1 MSGEGAGVDQ
11 VALAAVFMRGGSSKG
26 LFFHQRDLPPERA
39 LRDAAF
45 VAALGSPDA
54 YGRQLDGMGGGIS
67 SLSKVMVIAPSA
79 RPDCDIDYTFGQV
92 AVDAAM
98 VDYRSNCGNLSSAV
112 GVFAIDEKLVAAR
125 DGPVTV
131 RMFNT
136 NTKKRV
142 LCHLDVVGGVAA
154 VDGTF
159 AIDGVSGTGARI
171 RLDFEDPGGAVSG
184 HLLPT
189 GNAIDKFTLPDGRVV
204 PGSLVDATNPVVF
217 VEAAS
222 LGASAIE
229 TPAAL
234 RANAALLAAL
244 EAIRGQAAVWMGL
257 VTAPEDAAAKS
268 PSSPKVAL
276 VAAPADSRLLDGRA
290 LEAGA
295 IDLLVRMISMG
306 LPHNA
311 IPLTGAM
318 CAAVAAR
325 VPGTIV
331 QALCR
336 SPATPGAPVRIGHG
350 SGVLP
355 VDATVSI
362 ENGVA
367 RAGTATVFRTARR
380 LMAGQVF
387 VPRHRLKPLP
397 PPDPARL
404 ASMVE

>member
-1 MSGEGAGVDQ
+1 MDQ
-11 VALAAVFMRGGSSKG
+11 ASLPAVFMRGGSSKG
-26 LFFHQRDLPPERA
+26 LFFHQRDLPVERA
-39 LRDAAF
+39 LWDAAF
-45 VAALGSPDA
+45 VAALGSPDS

-92 AVDAAM
+92 AVDVAM

-112 GVFAIDEKLVAAR
+112 GVFALDEGLVKAK

-142 LCHLDVVGGVAA
+142 LCHLEAAGGVAA

-184 HLLPT
+184 RLLPT
-189 GNAIDKFTLPDGRVV
+189 GHTIDSFALSDGRLVS
-204 PGSLVDATNPVVF
+204 GSLVDATNPVVF

-222 LGASAIE
+222 LAARATE
-229 TPAAL
+229 TPGEL
-234 RANAALLAAL
+234 RANATLMGAL
-244 EAIRGQAAVWMGL
+244 EAIRGQAAALMGL
-257 VTAPEDAAAKS
+257 VTAPEEAAAKS

-276 VAAPADSRLLDGRA
+276 IAAPSDSRLLDGRA
-290 LEAGA
+290 LESGA

-306 LPHNA
+306 VPHNA

-325 VPGTIV
+325 VPGTLIH
-331 QALCR
+331 ALCR
-336 SPATPGAPVRIGHG
+336 APATLGAPVRIGHA

-355 VDATVSI
+355 VDATVSV

-387 VPRHRLKPLP
+387 VPRHRLKLLP

-404 ASMVE
+404 AQLSE